1 MGWEVIF
8 HPEFYME
15 FKELPDTL
23 QDNLLAKAL
32 VIEHFGPQLGR
43 PHVDTL
49 HGSKYRNMKEL
60 RLETIDGLWRVA
72 FIFDPS
78 RKAVLLIAGNKSGR
92 QQSRFYKTLIRK
104 ADLRYDEYLTFKK

>member
-49 HGSKYRNMKEL
+49 NGSKYRNMKEL
-60 RLETIDGLWRVA
+60 RLETID
-72 FIFDPS
+72 PS
-78 RKAVLLIAGNKSGR
+78 RKAVFLIAGNKSGR
-92 QQSRFYKTLIRK
+92 HQSRFYETLIRK
-104 ADLRYDEYLTFKK
+104 ADHRYGEHLTNKK

>member
-49 HGSKYRNMKEL
+49 NGSKYRNMKEL